1 MSKTTETL
9 ESLRDLPTEELAQA
23 LVRTR
28 DELFRLRLGTH
39 TNQVASTAEVGI
51 KRREIAKILTIQ
63 HARGLGLEKQGRRKA
78 RKES

>member
-1 MSKTTETL
+1 MSKTSQTL
-9 ESLRDLPTEELAQA
+9 DTFRDLPAEELDQA

-28 DELFRLRLGTH
+28 DELFRLRLGAH
-39 TNQVASTAEVGI
+39 TNQVASTAALAT

-63 HARGLGLEKQGRRKA
+63 KARDLGIEKQGRRKA